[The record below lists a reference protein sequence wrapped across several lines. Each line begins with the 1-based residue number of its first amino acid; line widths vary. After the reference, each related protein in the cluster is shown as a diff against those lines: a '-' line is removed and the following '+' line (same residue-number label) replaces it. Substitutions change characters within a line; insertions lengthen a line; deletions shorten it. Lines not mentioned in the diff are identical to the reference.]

1 MVGEMSPMDSAK
13 IVGKPR
19 ALARKLWSGALRAV
33 LVVVPVLA
41 PGGRVRVSA
50 IAISLL
56 YESGPPTALLDYP
69 FQVSPSTYR

>member
-1 MVGEMSPMDSAK
+1 MVGEISPIDSAK

-19 ALARKLWSGALRAV
+19 ALARKVWSGALSA
-33 LVVVPVLA
+33 VVVPVLA

-56 YESGPPTALLDYP
+56 YESGPPTVLLDYP